1 MYWAD
6 EQRDVFFVLLP
17 LTYIIGGLGYLTCVH
32 LNSGNQSCPTLDQF
46 YKKNT
51 RASAITITIPEAANE
66 EDWWKCLLLAIVIIL
81 AAIDIA
87 DNLLILYPM
96 DHWRSR
102 EKKKVCDMNDEI
114 ECECATKTRIRKDL

>member
-1 MYWAD
+1 MYWTD

-51 RASAITITIPEAANE
+51 RALFLLTISQ
-66 EDWWKCLLLAIVIIL
+66 DG
-81 AAIDIA
+81 
-87 DNLLILYPM
+87 
-96 DHWRSR
+96 
-102 EKKKVCDMNDEI
+102 
-114 ECECATKTRIRKDL
+114 